1 MSNLPAETPKVLEL
15 PILKHFEKSEISLNP
30 QNWRKGEKG
39 IAGVLGLALLAV
51 AGWGIFT
58 YVLPVVLI
66 MVGKVLGAIL
76 SAILVIGFFIF
87 LFSIDDDADRKEVI
101 DLFKGNS
108 FVLDL
113 VLDREN
119 GFRAADD
126 LGF

>member
-1 MSNLPAETPKVLEL
+1 MSNLPTESPKVLEL

-58 YVLPVVLI
+58 YVLPVVLV

-76 SAILVIGFFIF
+76 SAVLVIGFFIF
-87 LFSIDDDADRKEVI
+87 LPVI
-101 DLFKGNS
+101 IKALKKLARMFHKMLIRYDPFG
-108 FVLDL
+108 
-113 VLDREN
+113 E
-119 GFRAADD
+119 
-126 LGF
+126 